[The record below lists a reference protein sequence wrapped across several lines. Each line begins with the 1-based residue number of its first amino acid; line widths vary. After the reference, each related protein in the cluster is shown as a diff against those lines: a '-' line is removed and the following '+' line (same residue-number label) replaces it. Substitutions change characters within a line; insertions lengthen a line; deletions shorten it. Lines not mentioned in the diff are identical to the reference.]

1 MSAEAEATRI
11 DDIAR
16 ALRELDAAR
25 ARVERDAKQV
35 QDETRRHLIAEL
47 LPVLDNFDRT
57 IAAADREGGSRALVD
72 GAKAVRSQ
80 LEAVLRHYGVA
91 RVDAIAKPFDPAVHD
106 AISVLEVTDPSYDD
120 VVIDQ
125 VQPAYLYGD
134 TLLRPAKVVVGRYA
148 RVH

>member
-16 ALRELDAAR
+16 AVRELDAAR

-57 IAAADREGGSRALVD
+57 IAAADHEGCSRALVQ
-72 GAKAVRSQ
+72 GTKAVRSQ
-80 LEAVLRHYGVA
+80 LEAVLRHYGVE

-106 AISVLEVTDPSYDD
+106 AISMLEVTDPSYDD

-125 VQPAYLYGD
+125 VQPAYLYGN

-148 RVH
+148 R